1 MFARTGNLPLSA
13 HSEVGLAQACQWLMA
28 ARLAVLFGLLLVGI
42 IQQIFQTTGVGPSLV
57 LGYALLTIAFAFNTV
72 SSLILEKLPPSRWVV
87 FSQIAFDVCLISVWI
102 FLSEGRESIYSL
114 LYLIQIL
121 SVALILFQRA
131 ALFTALGASACFA
144 LVLFLTGDPGSWMLW
159 GVNAVLFFTLGMVG
173 GYLSEEL
180 HRANVSLAE
189 KTQRVEDLI
198 ALQQRILTE
207 MPTGVLTVDAHWRI
221 GFINPMGSQLLHID
235 ARAVGQRLPDVAP
248 GLMPFF
254 EKVGTR
260 TRLQQVV
267 EYTHGSTASLL
278 RGDVAVLEGDGAGE
292 LFHGE
297 STQGW
302 VLLFQ
307 DVTQVL
313 NLEQRLKQ
321 NEKLAAVGQL
331 AAGIAHEIR
340 NPLAG
345 MSASVEMLRSS
356 LPREVVGGEN
366 QKLMDIALREIDRLN
381 RLISEFLDFVKPA
394 NLKMEPVDLAK
405 LISEALFSVRHPQH
419 PGRVQSIKGGVPV
432 RTDIELQE
440 QLSAGVLARANAEK
454 LKQVILN
461 LVINAI
467 QSMDKAGRV
476 EVGCSTAGNGRVRF
490 WVKDE
495 GQGMSEKTLSHLYEP
510 FFTTKEK
517 GTGLGLA
524 TAYKIIEAMRG
535 EIRVESAVGRG
546 TRFEIFLPEE
556 KA

>member
-1 MFARTGNLPLSA
+1 MLARARQAAWMPGPQIDLSR
-13 HSEVGLAQACQWLMA
+13 ACQWLMI
-28 ARLAVLFGLLLVGI
+28 ARLAVLYGLLLVGV

-57 LGYALLTIAFAFNTV
+57 LGYALLCVAFGFNAL
-72 SSLILEKLPPSRWVV
+72 SSLIVERLPPSRWVALTQV
-87 FSQIAFDVCLISVWI
+87 AFDCFLISVWI
-102 FLSEGRESIYSL
+102 FLSDGKESLYSL

-121 SVALILFQRA
+121 SVALILYQRA
-131 ALFTALGASACFA
+131 ALGAALGASVGLAA
-144 LVLFLTGDPGSWMLW
+144 ILFVQGDPGSWMLW
-159 GVNAVLFFTLGMVG
+159 GVNTALFFTLGMVG

-180 HRANVSLAE
+180 QRTTLSLAD
-189 KTQRVEDLI
+189 KSRRVDELI
-198 ALQQRILTE
+198 ALQQRILSE

-221 GFINPMGSQLLHID
+221 GFLNPAASHLLGLETTV
-235 ARAVGQRLPDVAP
+235 VGKTLQEAAP
-248 GLMPFF
+248 GLLPFF
-254 EKVGTR
+254 ERSESR

-267 EYTHGSTASLL
+267 EFQQSGHAALL
-278 RGDVAVLEGDGAGE
+278 RGDVAALEGNGAGG
-292 LFHGE
+292 LLHGE
-297 STQGW
+297 STEGF

-307 DVTQVL
+307 DVTKVL
-313 NLEQRLKQ
+313 NLEQRVKQ

-394 NLKMEPVDLAK
+394 NLKLEPVDLPK
-405 LISEALFSVRHPQH
+405 LIADVLFALRHPDK
-419 PGRVQSIKGGVPV
+419 PGKIQSLKGGVNV
-432 RTDIELQE
+432 RTDIELREAYEPDIFAHAQP
-440 QLSAGVLARANAEK
+440 EK
-454 LKQVILN
+454 LRQVLLN

-467 QSMDKAGRV
+467 QSMDKPGV
-476 EVGCSTAGNGRVRF
+476 IEVGCARAGTGRVRF
-490 WVKDE
+490 WVRDQ

-535 EIRVESAVGRG
+535 EIRVQSTVGKGTEFEIHLPAVG
-546 TRFEIFLPEE
+546 
-556 KA
+556 